1 MIIGMGRVAKV
12 TISLPEEVLA
22 YVDDKQRASGLSR
35 SEVVRRVIER
45 ARREEREREL
55 DDQFTRGWRE
65 QPETEG
71 EFGWV
76 ESATLDAL
84 ADLPWGAE
92 APETAHGKV
101 PVEGHAG
108 EARRDLVG
116 KPAASV
122 GAPSRPARRP
132 R

>member
-1 MIIGMGRVAKV
+1 MINGMGRVAKV
-12 TISLPEEVLA
+12 TISLPEEVLT
-22 YVDDKQRASGLSR
+22 YVDDKQRESGLSR

-55 DDQFTRGWRE
+55 DEQFVRGWRE

-76 ESATLDAL
+76 EGATLDAF
-84 ADLPWGAE
+84 ADLPWDAE
-92 APETAHGKV
+92 APGTAQGKV
-101 PVEGHAG
+101 PVEGDAG

-116 KPAASV
+116 KPPAAV
-122 GAPSRPARRP
+122 GPPARPARRP